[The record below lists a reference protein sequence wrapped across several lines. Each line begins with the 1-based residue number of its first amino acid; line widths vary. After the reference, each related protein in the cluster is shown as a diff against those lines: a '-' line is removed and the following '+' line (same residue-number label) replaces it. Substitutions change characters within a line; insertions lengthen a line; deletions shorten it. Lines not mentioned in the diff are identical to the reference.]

1 MLRAMIFDMDG
12 VICDSEP
19 LHMRAFQKVLQ
30 EEGIALTD
38 NDYYDQYLAFDDRG
52 CFEAV
57 FKLHRKALDSELM
70 KKLLARKAR
79 YFDEDMKNH
88 LVIYPGAEAFVRKA
102 GEKYAL
108 ALASGARRLEVEYVL
123 KKGKIRGLFTAI
135 VSADDVQRG
144 KPDPESFQTALK
156 LLNERRLQGSS
167 EIASGECLVI
177 EDSLHGIAAAHRAG
191 MKCAAI
197 PTSYEPDQLA
207 QANLV
212 IDSLVGLELGR
223 LEALFV

>member
-1 MLRAMIFDMDG
+1 
-12 VICDSEP
+12 
-19 LHMRAFQKVLQ
+19 
-30 EEGIALTD
+30 
-38 NDYYDQYLAFDDRG
+38 
-52 CFEAV
+52 
-57 FKLHRKALDSELM
+57 
-70 KKLLARKAR
+70 
-79 YFDEDMKNH
+79 
-88 LVIYPGAEAFVRKA
+88 
-102 GEKYAL
+102 
-108 ALASGARRLEVEYVL
+108 
-123 KKGKIRGLFTAI
+123 LFTAI